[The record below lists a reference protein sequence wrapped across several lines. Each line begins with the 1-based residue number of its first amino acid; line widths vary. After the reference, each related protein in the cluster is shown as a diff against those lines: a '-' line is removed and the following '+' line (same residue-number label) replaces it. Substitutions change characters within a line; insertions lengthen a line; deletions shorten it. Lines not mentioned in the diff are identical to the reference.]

1 MTFKLVAMLDETL
14 AIDVGPVVPK
24 CANKLLAK
32 WDDVG
37 VLLPLS
43 FSTIDDGIFELS
55 FGSTF
60 AMLLDDKQLD
70 VDDIVTGTK
79 TVCGTFSTLSFG
91 TCESTGLVDVVKVRD
106 VVVVLELIDALV

>member
-1 MTFKLVAMLDETL
+1 M
-14 AIDVGPVVPK
+14 PK
-24 CANKLLAK
+24 CANKLLATL
-32 WDDVG
+32 DDVG

-70 VDDIVTGTK
+70 VDMVVVVDTK

-91 TCESTGLVDVVKVRD
+91 TCESTGLVDVVNVRD